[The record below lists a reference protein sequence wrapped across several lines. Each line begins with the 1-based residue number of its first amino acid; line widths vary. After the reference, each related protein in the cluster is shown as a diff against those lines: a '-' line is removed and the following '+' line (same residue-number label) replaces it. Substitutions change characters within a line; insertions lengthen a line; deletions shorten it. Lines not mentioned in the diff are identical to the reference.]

1 MEELKVIID
10 KFKMDLEAM
19 VKRLLKFKDI
29 IDMYYNINND
39 IINRYEIN
47 KYRNYNL
54 LTNINN
60 INDNIDKEI
69 EKLRLDSS
77 YGYN

>member
-1 MEELKVIID
+1 MEKLKVIID